1 MLPLILSAAALFL
14 SASLFVAGSMML
26 TTSVGL
32 RLTAEGFAPGIS
44 GVILTCQA
52 AGFVT
57 GTFLGPALIRRVGHI
72 RVFAAFAAL
81 VCVAGMLHGA
91 FVNGPLWALLRFIA
105 GLSGSAMLVVIE
117 SWINA
122 HATPAA
128 RGRVM
133 GIYMINYYA
142 SGAVGQF
149 LVGIAPPEDY
159 RAFSLAAG
167 LLVLSL
173 VPLAMTSMQPPP
185 MAASQRLGLR
195 ALYRV
200 SPIAT
205 AGAFTAGFCLSS
217 FYQLAPVSLR
227 KLDVPLE
234 TVARY
239 MALAVFA
246 SMLLQF
252 PMGRLAD
259 RFDRRQVIAG
269 IAIAASV
276 SASIVALAGKGS
288 LGALFLATMLFMALM
303 ASLYPTCL
311 SQMHN
316 RLQGEK
322 PVAANAGQLLCYGL
336 GTCIGPL
343 VAGQAMG
350 RLGPSGL
357 FLTVAVALAALAAFV
372 AWRLR
377 VIAETQLYATAKQPS
392 VVVMGESTPAM
403 AQMDPRSHGEVIP

>member
-1 MLPLILSAAALFL
+1 MLPLILSASALFL
-14 SASLFVAGSMML
+14 TASLFVAGTMML

-32 RLTAEGFAPGIS
+32 RLTSEGFGAGLT
-44 GVILTCQA
+44 GLILTCQA

-57 GTFLGPALIRRVGHI
+57 GTFVGPALIRRVGHI

-81 VCVAGMLHGA
+81 ICVTALLHGA
-91 FVNGPLWALLRFIA
+91 VVSGPLWAGLRFVA
-105 GLSGSAMLVVIE
+105 GLCGSTMLVVIE

-142 SGAVGQF
+142 SGAAGQLVVG
-149 LVGIAPPEDY
+149 AASPDNY
-159 RAFSLAAG
+159 RAFSLAGA

-173 VPLAMTSMQPPP
+173 VPLAMTSLQPPP
-185 MAASQRLGLR
+185 MAASGRLGLR

-205 AGAFTAGFCLSS
+205 AGAFCAGFCLSS
-217 FYQLAPVSLR
+217 FYQLAPVSLAR
-227 KLDVPLE
+227 LEMPLA
-234 TVARY
+234 TVAEY

-252 PMGRLAD
+252 PIGRAAD
-259 RFDRRQVIAG
+259 RFDRRRVIAG

-276 SASIVALAGKGS
+276 SASIVAVAGKGS

-311 SQMHN
+311 SQMHH

-336 GTCIGPL
+336 GTCVGPL
-343 VAGQAMG
+343 LSGQAMAM
-350 RLGPSGL
+350 LGPPGL
-357 FLTVAVALAALAAFV
+357 FLTVATVLAALATFV

-377 VIAETQLYATAKQPS
+377 VIAEAGSLAAGKPPS
-392 VVVMGESTPAM
+392 VMLIGESTPAM
-403 AQMDPRSHGEVIP
+403 AQMDPRTQGEVIP